1 MTMAADMVMVSCE
14 QCDDHNDDDD
24 ADDKDEHDH
33 NDDRHG
39 NKMMM
44 PMLVMTTE

>member
-14 QCDDHNDDDD
+14 RCDDHNDDD
-24 ADDKDEHDH
+24 DDKDEHDH
-33 NDDRHG
+33 NDDRDG

-44 PMLVMTTE
+44 PMLAMTTE